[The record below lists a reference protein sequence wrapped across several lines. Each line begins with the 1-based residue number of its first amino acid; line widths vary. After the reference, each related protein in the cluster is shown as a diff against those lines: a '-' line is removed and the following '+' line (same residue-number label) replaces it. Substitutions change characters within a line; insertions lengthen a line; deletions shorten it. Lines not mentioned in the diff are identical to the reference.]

1 MTLIEFV
8 ARGGNLL
15 WLREPDEPAGFDA
28 LERALGVYR
37 VDGTVLDLAGVQ
49 RGTPHPAIA
58 VVDQYPEHAA
68 VKGVQSL
75 TALPWAAALKFVA
88 DNAFHGTAVL
98 NSSSDSVLAADP
110 DQQSVALDAPRG
122 RFALGW
128 ALTRKLEDEPQR
140 IAVLGDGH
148 FLADTAINNYGN
160 RALALALLQWLAF
173 GDDAITAPDT
183 RAADADLLPSATL
196 LRWYRWGLP
205 VVLPL
210 LLLFVLGGYQWRWRR
225 R

>member
-1 MTLIEFV
+1 M
-8 ARGGNLL
+8 
-15 WLREPDEPAGFDA
+15 
-28 LERALGVYR
+28 
-37 VDGTVLDLAGVQ
+37 
-49 RGTPHPAIA
+49 
-58 VVDQYPEHAA
+58 
-68 VKGVQSL
+68 
-75 TALPWAAALKFVA
+75 
-88 DNAFHGTAVL
+88 
-98 NSSSDSVLAADP
+98 
-110 DQQSVALDAPRG
+110 
-122 RFALGW
+122 
-128 ALTRKLEDEPQR
+128 
-140 IAVLGDGH
+140 LGDGH

-160 RALALALLQWLAF
+160 RALVLALLQWLAF